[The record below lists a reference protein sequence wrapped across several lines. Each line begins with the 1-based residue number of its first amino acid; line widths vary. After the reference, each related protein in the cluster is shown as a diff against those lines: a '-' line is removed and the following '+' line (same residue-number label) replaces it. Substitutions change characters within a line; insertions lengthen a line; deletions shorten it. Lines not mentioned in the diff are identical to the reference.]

1 MKREKEKRKEEKRKN
16 PLPFPFMGG
25 DPFMGPIYGTHLW
38 DPFMGERSP
47 LPPIYGRRG
56 GGANENKIYIYIII
70 YYILTRDIK

>member
-25 DPFMGPIYGTHLW
+25 THLW
-38 DPFMGERSP
+38 DPFIGERSP
-47 LPPIYGRRG
+47 LPPIYWRRG